1 MDKTDIEIAK
11 ILTND
16 ARISFRKIAAQL
28 GISTKKVIKRYE
40 KMRKDFLPHST
51 ITLDLEKLGF
61 VGQAV
66 FLIKISY
73 ENELDEVF
81 QKIVQIPNIIV
92 AIKSFGAFEILAI
105 APFENFEQLYK
116 LNEEISNTE
125 GIEKIEILFEKPFNK
140 WPLNMY
146 SHLLK
151 NKLTQK

>member
-1 MDKTDIEIAK
+1 MDETDIKIAK

-16 ARISFRKIAAQL
+16 ARISFRKMARQL
-28 GISTKKVIKRYE
+28 DISTKKVIKRYE
-40 KMRKDFLPHST
+40 KMRKDFLPNST

-73 ENELDEVF
+73 ENELNEVF
-81 QKIVQIPNIIV
+81 QNIIRIQNIIV

-105 APFENFEQLYK
+105 APFKNFEQLYK
-116 LNEEISNTE
+116 LNEEISNLE

-140 WPLNMY
+140 WPLNLY
-146 SHLLK
+146 SHLL
-151 NKLTQK
+151 

>member
-1 MDKTDIEIAK
+1 MDKTDTEIAK

-51 ITLDLEKLGF
+51 ITVDLEKLGF

-73 ENELDEVF
+73 ENELNEVF
-81 QKIVQIPNIIV
+81 QKIIQIPNIIV

-105 APFENFEQLYK
+105 APFENFDQLYK
-116 LNEEISNTE
+116 LNEEISNID

-146 SHLLK
+146 SHLL
-151 NKLTQK
+151 

>member
-105 APFENFEQLYK
+105 APFENFDQLYK
-116 LNEEISNTE
+116 LNEEISNID

-146 SHLLK
+146 SHLL
-151 NKLTQK
+151 